1 MRIFGGFYKTILAV
15 TVAGL
20 LPAGS
25 FAQDANS
32 PIPMRRV
39 TLFNNV
45 DLYGGDL
52 SNIFDVTL
60 EECEA
65 ACLANSAC
73 KAFTY
78 NTKASACFPK
88 SVVGEQSEFQGAV
101 SAKVTTTDSGLLM
114 QGQAR
119 AKTLEFLPDW
129 VLETG
134 LRVAKRNGR
143 WYPTNGW
150 SAAELLEIARE
161 QEADG
166 NLKRAVQLTFAALND
181 EDSAASWIEIA
192 RLANKWKSNDRK
204 QRKFIREIAIAG
216 GVNGYLRA
224 QKPAEQANALLELAT
239 ALEVRKFGRSSIP
252 VLRLAYEISPRKDIE
267 AAIDRAVSLY
277 GFRITDHTVDQNA
290 QQPRVCAEF
299 SEPLVKV
306 GVDYADFVKMPMQ
319 GMAVEA
325 QNNQLCIE
333 GVTHGDTLRVTFRKG
348 LPAASGEVL
357 SKSVDLEVYVPD
369 RDAVARFPGRSYILP
384 KQVNA
389 SVPLTTVNLDQ
400 VDLAIYRIGD
410 RNLLRAMQEG
420 YLSEPLSQWDLSGLK
435 RNLGEKLWS
444 GSAAIKRVLNR
455 EVVTALPVGQAIAKF
470 EPGIYAITA
479 QDPNA
484 DDSEEGLATQWFVVT
499 DLGIS
504 TMLGNDG
511 LHVFVRSL
519 GDATPVAGADV
530 QLLARNND
538 VLGSAKTDSAG
549 YAHFAAGLVLGTA
562 GNAPAMVTVRTG
574 DDFAFL
580 DQGAAEFDL
589 SDRGV
594 EGRPSPPPID
604 VFLATDR
611 GAYRP
616 GEVIHATL
624 LARDNKTAA
633 LRNLPLTLE
642 LRRPD
647 GVMYAKRLVKD
658 QGAGGGVAAFTL
670 SDNARRG
677 TWKLRVYGDQK
688 AKPLLERRV
697 LVEDFVPERI
707 DFDLAMKSTTVRL
720 GDQPV
725 VTIDAKYLY
734 GAPGANLP
742 LEGEVKLSAVQSL
755 KGYNGFTF
763 GRADERFDTRY
774 ASIEE
779 GWQTGADGHL
789 EMPVILP
796 EVQEQINK
804 PLEMEAYIRLREGS
818 GRPVERRVKAAV
830 QPTGPMIGIRPLFE
844 DQASE
849 DSNAEFEV
857 LAVGRDLQ
865 RIDLPRVTWVLDRIH
880 TRFQWFESYGDWDYE
895 PVTTRERVASGEVAL
910 SATDLVRISAPVSYG
925 EYELKLVSQ
934 DAGFASSSQR
944 FYAGW
949 YVSASANDTPDR
961 LPVALDQPDYSVGD
975 NARLRIESRFDGV
988 AQISVL
994 SDRLIETRSVP
1005 IAKGANVI
1013 DMVVSPEWG
1022 AGAYVTVSAIR
1033 PMDVAAGRNPSRA
1046 LGLVYA
1052 KVDPAAKL
1060 LNAHFVSDS
1069 EANPRNTLTARLK
1082 VDGVVAGQAV
1092 YATIAAVDVGVLNIT
1107 GFETPAPDKHY
1118 FGQRKL
1124 GIGLRDIYGRLIDGL
1139 QGNMGVLR
1147 SGGDGG
1153 ARSRKN
1159 SPPPTEKVLAEFSG
1173 LVQADANG
1181 EIAVDFDL
1189 PDFNG
1194 TVRLMAVVWSDKSVG
1209 HAQQDVLV
1217 RDPVVVV
1224 VNAPRF
1230 LSPGDQTQVVVE
1242 LAHAFGPTGNVEV
1255 AVTVGDGLQ
1264 AQAVNQ
1270 VVALGD
1276 KQRKSL
1282 IVPIT
1287 AMATGLQA
1295 VNIWVKTPG
1304 GKVLNKHLT
1313 LPVLH
1318 NDPEI
1323 ARQTRLQLADG
1334 ENWLLDENMATG
1346 LFADSVRATL
1356 AVGPLARLD
1365 APGLLTALNRYPY
1378 GCTEQITSKALP
1390 LLYFKQL
1397 SSALG
1402 LADPQ
1407 LIEKRVSQAITG
1419 VLSNQASNGAFG
1431 LWRPGSDDMWLDAY
1445 VTDFLSRAR
1454 AEGFAVP
1461 EPAFARAL
1469 DNLRNKVN
1477 YASDFEFGGEDL
1489 AYALMVLAREGQ
1501 AAIGDLRYYADTRA
1515 TAFATPLAQ
1524 AQLGAALTSY
1534 GDQMRADR
1542 MFRLASQAI
1551 LRPEPTLG
1559 WRVDYGSHLRDAA
1572 AMLTLAVDA
1581 DTQAMDQEALLRTIT
1596 LSPVQHRSTQENVW
1610 ALLAANSLS
1619 QDQVLDGVVLNDR
1632 PMTGPMVRSFDGAEL
1647 ARKQSLLNIS
1657 GRPLTAVATVY
1668 GVPSEPEPAGGRGY
1682 TIERR
1687 YYTMDGEEVDPALVA
1702 LNTRLV
1708 VELTVQ
1714 PQRSNEARLMV
1725 NDPLPAGF
1733 EIDNPHLLT
1742 GAALTQLG
1750 WLDVLDEVENT
1761 EFRTDRFLAAVDWS
1775 GKRPFSLAYVV
1786 RAVSPGKFHHPA
1798 ASVEDMYRPE
1808 FRARTAAGRLEV
1820 VAN

>member
-1 MRIFGGFYKTILAV
+1 MRIFGGVYKTVLMAALV
-15 TVAGL
+15 GM
-20 LPAGS
+20 LPVSGFSQTAK
-25 FAQDANS
+25 S
-32 PIPMRRV
+32 PIPERRI
-39 TLFNNV
+39 TLFDHV
-45 DLYGGDL
+45 DLYGSDL
-52 SNIFDVTL
+52 SNLFDVTL
-60 EECEA
+60 DQCET
-65 ACLANSAC
+65 ACLADTQC

-78 NTKASACFPK
+78 NRKASACFPK
-88 SVVGEQSEFQGAV
+88 SAFGEPSDFEGAI
-101 SAKVTTTDSGLLM
+101 SARVTDTPIAM
-114 QGQAR
+114 IEQGQAR
-119 AKTLEFLPDW
+119 ARTLNFLPDW
-129 VLETG
+129 VLE
-134 LRVAKRNGR
+134 LAVKVAKRNGS

-150 SAAELLEIARE
+150 SAADLLDAARNK
-161 QEADG
+161 EAT
-166 NLKRAVQLTFAALND
+166 NQLRRAIQLTLAALND
-181 EDSAASWIEIA
+181 DDTAAGWIEA
-192 RLANKWKSNDRK
+192 SRLANKWKGKKRTV
-204 QRKFIREIAIAG
+204 IRDVAIAG

-224 QKPAEQANALLELAT
+224 GKPAEQANALLELAT
-239 ALEVRKFGRSSIP
+239 ALENRNYGRRSIP
-252 VLRLAYEISPRKDIE
+252 VLRLAYELSPRKDIE
-267 AAIDRAVSLY
+267 TAIDRAVSLY
-277 GFRITDHTVDQNA
+277 GFRITDHSVEQNA

-299 SEPLVKV
+299 SEPLVKA
-306 GVDYADFVKMPMQ
+306 GVTYADFVKLPTQ
-319 GMAVEA
+319 GLAVEPEG
-325 QNNQLCIE
+325 NQLCIE

-357 SKSVDLEVYVPD
+357 HKSVNLEVYIPD
-369 RDAVARFPGRSYILP
+369 RDPVARFAGRSYILP
-384 KQVNA
+384 KHAGA
-389 SVPLTTVNLDQ
+389 SVPLTTVNLDR
-400 VDLAIYRIGD
+400 VDLVIYRIGD
-410 RNLLRAMQEG
+410 RNLLRALQNG
-420 YLSEPLSQWDLSGLK
+420 YLSEPLSRWDLSGLQ
-435 RNLGEKLWS
+435 RNLGEKLWT
-444 GSAAIKRVLNR
+444 GSTDIKRVLNR
-455 EVVTALPVGQAIAKF
+455 EVITALPVGQAITKF

-479 QDPNA
+479 RNPNGERE
-484 DDSEEGLATQWFVVT
+484 DGIATQWFVVT

-504 TMLGNDG
+504 TMVGNDG
-511 LHVFVRSL
+511 LHVFARSL
-519 GDATPVAGADV
+519 GDAMPVGGAEV
-530 QLLARNND
+530 QLLARNNE
-538 VLGSAKTDSAG
+538 VLGTATTDDAG
-549 YAHFAAGLVLGTA
+549 YAHFAAGLVRGTA
-562 GNAPAMVTVRTG
+562 GNAPAMVTLRT
-574 DDFAFL
+574 DNDFAFL

-594 EGRPSPPPID
+594 EGRPAPPPID

-624 LARDNKTAA
+624 LARDDKTAA

-647 GVMYAKRLVKD
+647 GVMYAKRLVQD
-658 QGAGGGVAAFTL
+658 QGAGGGVAAFGL
-670 SDNARRG
+670 SANARRG

-688 AKPLLERRV
+688 AKPLLERRL

-707 DFDLAMKSTTVRL
+707 DFDLEMKTTSIRL
-720 GDQPV
+720 GDKPV
-725 VTIDAKYLY
+725 VGIDAKYLY
-734 GAPGANLP
+734 GAPGGGLP
-742 LEGEVKLSAVQSL
+742 VEGEVTLSAVKSI
-755 KGYNGFTF
+755 KGFNGFTF

-779 GWQTGADGHL
+779 GWQTAEDGHL
-789 EMPVILP
+789 DLPVLLP
-796 EVQEQINK
+796 VVKGQVSK
-804 PLEMEAYIRLREGS
+804 PLQIETYIRLREGS
-818 GRPVERRVKAAV
+818 GRPVERRIKAAV
-830 QPTGPMIGIRPLFE
+830 QPEGPLIGIRPLFE

-857 LAVGRDLQ
+857 LAVGRDLKQ
-865 RIDLPRVTWVLDRIH
+865 VALPRVSWVLNRVH

-895 PVTTRERVASGEVAL
+895 PITTRERIATGEVAL
-910 SATDLVRISAPVSYG
+910 SATDVVRISAPVTYG
-925 EYELKLVSQ
+925 EYELKLVSL
-934 DAGFASSSQR
+934 DESHANSSQT

-961 LPVALDQPDYSVGD
+961 LPVALDQPKYGVGD
-975 NARLRIESRFDGV
+975 TARLRVESRFDGV

-994 SDRLIETRSVP
+994 SDRLIETRTVP
-1005 IAKGANVI
+1005 ITKGANEI
-1013 DMVVSPEWG
+1013 DLHVNPEWG

-1033 PMDVAAGRNPSRA
+1033 PMDVTAGRNPSRA

-1052 KVDPAAKL
+1052 KVDPAAKRL
-1060 LNAHFVSDS
+1060 QAHFVSAP
-1069 EANPRNTLTARLK
+1069 EAKPRNTVTARLK
-1082 VDGVVAGQAV
+1082 VDGAVAGQPV

-1107 GFETPAPDKHY
+1107 GFETPSPDGHY

-1124 GIGLRDIYGRLIDGL
+1124 GMGLRDVYGRLIDGL
-1139 QGNMGVLR
+1139 QGDMGALR
-1147 SGGDGG
+1147 SGGDGS
-1153 ARSRKN
+1153 ARNRLGN
-1159 SPPPTEKVLAEFSG
+1159 PPPTEKVLAEFSG

-1209 HAQQDVLV
+1209 HAEQDVLV
-1217 RDPVVVV
+1217 RDPVVIVA
-1224 VNAPRF
+1224 NAPRF

-1242 LAHAFGPTGNVEV
+1242 LAHAFGPTGNFEV

-1270 VVALGD
+1270 VVTLDD

-1282 IVPIT
+1282 IVPVT
-1287 AMATGLQA
+1287 ATATGLQA
-1295 VNIWVKTPG
+1295 INIWVKTPD
-1304 GKVLNKHLT
+1304 GKALNKSLT
-1313 LPVLH
+1313 LPVLY
-1318 NDPEI
+1318 NDPEV

-1334 ENWLLDENMATG
+1334 ENWLLDENLATG
-1346 LFADSVRATL
+1346 LFPDTVRATL

-1397 SSALG
+1397 SAALG

-1431 LWRPGSDDMWLDAY
+1431 LWRPGSDDLWLDSY

-1501 AAIGDLRYYADTRA
+1501 AAIGDLRYYADTQA
-1515 TAFATPLAQ
+1515 SAFATPLAQ

-1551 LRPEPTLG
+1551 LKPEPTLG
-1559 WRVDYGSHLRDAA
+1559 WRMDYGSHLRDAA

-1581 DTQAMDQEALLRTIT
+1581 GTQAVDQDALLRNIT
-1596 LSPVQHRSTQENVW
+1596 LAPVERRSTQENVW

-1619 QDQVLDGVVLNDR
+1619 EEQVLEGVVLNDQ
-1632 PMTGPMVRSFDGAEL
+1632 PMSGPMVRRFGGMEL
-1647 ARKQSLLNIS
+1647 AQKQSLLNSS

-1682 TIERR
+1682 SIERH
-1687 YYTMDGEEVDPALVA
+1687 YYTMEGAEVDPAQVA

-1708 VELTVQ
+1708 VELTVL
-1714 PQRSNEARLMV
+1714 PIRTAEARLMV

-1742 GAALTQLG
+1742 GASLAQLG

-1775 GKRPFSLAYVV
+1775 GKQSFSLAYVV
-1786 RAVSPGKFHHPA
+1786 RAVSPGRFHRPA

-1808 FRARTAAGRLEV
+1808 FRARTAAGTLEV
-1820 VAN
+1820 VSR

>member
-1 MRIFGGFYKTILAV
+1 MRIFSRFYKTVLMAALA
-15 TVAGL
+15 GGF
-20 LPAGS
+20 PAGG
-25 FAQDANS
+25 FAQDAKS
-32 PIPMRRV
+32 PIPPRRV
-39 TLFNNV
+39 ILYENV
-45 DLYGGDL
+45 DLYGSDL

-60 EECEA
+60 DQCEV
-65 ACLANSAC
+65 ACLADAQC

-78 NTKASACFPK
+78 NSKASACFPK
-88 SVVGEQSEFQGAV
+88 SAFGEQSEFQGAI
-101 SAKVTTTDSGLLM
+101 SAKVVVAGAGLVK
-114 QGQAR
+114 QGRIR
-119 AKTLEFLPDW
+119 AENLNFLPDW
-129 VLETG
+129 VLKTAA
-134 LRVAKRNGR
+134 RVAKRNGS

-150 SAAELLEIARE
+150 SAGALLDIARE
-161 QEADG
+161 KEASN
-166 NLKRAVQLTFAALND
+166 NLNRAVQLTFAALND
-181 EDSAASWIEIA
+181 DDTAASWIEIA
-192 RLANKWKSNDRK
+192 RLANKWKSKDRK
-204 QRKFIREIAIAG
+204 RRKFIREIAIAG

-224 QKPAEQANALLELAT
+224 GKPAEQANALLELAT
-239 ALEVRKFGRSSIP
+239 ALETLKAGRRAIP
-252 VLRLAYEISPRKDIE
+252 VLRLAYDLSPRKDIE
-267 AAIDRAVSLY
+267 AAIDRMVSLY
-277 GFRITDHTVDQNA
+277 GFRIVDHSVDQNA
-290 QQPRVCAEF
+290 RQPRVCVEF
-299 SEPLVKV
+299 SEPLVKA
-306 GVDYADFVKMPMQ
+306 GVNYADLVKMPAQ
-319 GMAVEA
+319 GMAVEN
-325 QNNQLCIE
+325 QDNQLCIE

-348 LPAASGEVL
+348 LPGASGEKL
-357 SKSVDLEVYVPD
+357 HKSVNLEVYVPD

-384 KQVNA
+384 KHAQA
-389 SVPLTTVNLDQ
+389 SVPLTTINLDR

-410 RNLLRAMQEG
+410 RNLLRAMQGG
-420 YLSEPLSQWDLSGLK
+420 YLSEPLSRWDLSGLK
-435 RNLGEKLWS
+435 RNLGEELWT
-444 GSAAIKRVLNR
+444 GSANIKRVLNR
-455 EVVTALPVGQAIAKF
+455 EVITALPVGQAIAKF

-479 QDPNA
+479 QDPNGERE
-484 DDSEEGLATQWFVVT
+484 DGLATQWFVVT

-504 TMLGNDG
+504 TMVGNDG
-511 LHVFVRSL
+511 LHVFARSL

-538 VLGSAKTDSAG
+538 VLGTATTDSTG
-549 YAHFAAGLVLGTA
+549 YAHFAPGLVLGTA
-562 GNAPAMVTVRTG
+562 GNAPAMITLRTG

-624 LARDNKTAA
+624 LVRDNTTSA
-633 LRNLPLTLE
+633 LRDLPLTLE
-642 LRRPD
+642 LLRPD
-647 GVMYAKRLVKD
+647 GVMYAKRLIKD
-658 QGAGGGVAAFTL
+658 RGAGGGVAGFTL
-670 SDNARRG
+670 SNNARRG

-688 AKPLLERRV
+688 AKPLLERRL

-707 DFDLAMKSTTVRL
+707 DFDLSMKTAAIHL
-720 GDQPV
+720 GDSPIV
-725 VTIDAKYLY
+725 AIDAKYLY
-734 GAPGANLP
+734 GAPGGNLP

-755 KGYNGFTF
+755 KGFNGFTF
-763 GRADERFDTRY
+763 GRSDERFSTRY

-779 GWQTGADGHL
+779 GWQTASDGHL
-789 EMPVILP
+789 ELPVQLP
-796 EVQEQINK
+796 EVKEAISK
-804 PLEMEAYIRLREGS
+804 PLQIETYIRLREGS
-818 GRPVERRVKAAV
+818 GRPVERRIKAAL
-830 QPTGPMIGIRPLFE
+830 QPSGPMIGIRPLFE

-857 LAVGRDLQ
+857 LAVGRDLLQ
-865 RIDLPRVTWVLDRIH
+865 VDLPRVTWVLNRIH

-895 PVTTRERVASGEVAL
+895 PITTRERIATGTVAL
-910 SATDLVRISAPVSYG
+910 SATDVVRISAPVTYG

-934 DAGFASSSQR
+934 DESYATSSQT

-961 LPVALDQPDYSVGD
+961 LPVALDQPMYGVGD
-975 NARLRIESRFDGV
+975 SARLRVESRFDGV

-1005 IAKGANVI
+1005 IKKGSNEI
-1013 DMVVSPEWG
+1013 ELVVRPEWG

-1060 LNAHFVSDS
+1060 LKAHFVSGA
-1069 EANPRNTLTARLK
+1069 EAKPRATVTARLR
-1082 VDGVVAGQAV
+1082 VEGAGTGQPV
-1092 YATIAAVDVGVLNIT
+1092 YATVAAVDVGVLNIT
-1107 GFETPAPDKHY
+1107 GFETPAPDAHY

-1124 GIGLRDIYGRLIDGL
+1124 GMGLRDVYGRLIDGL
-1139 QGNMGVLR
+1139 QGNMGSLR

-1153 ARSRKN
+1153 ARNRLGN
-1159 SPPPTEKVLAEFSG
+1159 PPPTEKVLAKFSG

-1194 TVRLMAVVWSDKSVG
+1194 TVRLMAVVWSDKAVG
-1209 HAQQDVLV
+1209 HAEQDVLV
-1217 RDPVVVV
+1217 RDPVVIVA
-1224 VNAPRF
+1224 NAPRF
-1230 LSPGDQTQVVVE
+1230 LSPGDTTQVVVE
-1242 LAHAFGPTGNVEV
+1242 LAHAFGPIGDFEV
-1255 AVTVGDGLQ
+1255 AVTVGKGLQ

-1270 VVALGD
+1270 VVALAD

-1287 AMATGLQA
+1287 ATQTGLQA
-1295 VNIWVKTPG
+1295 VNIWVKTPD
-1304 GKVLNKHLT
+1304 GKVLSKSLT
-1313 LPVLH
+1313 LPVLR
-1318 NDPEI
+1318 NDPEV

-1334 ENWLLDENMATG
+1334 ESWLLDENVAAG
-1346 LFADSVRATL
+1346 LFPGSVRATL

-1397 SSALG
+1397 SAAMG

-1407 LIEKRVSQAITG
+1407 LIEKRVAQAITG

-1431 LWRPGSDDMWLDAY
+1431 LWRPSSDDMWLDAY
-1445 VTDFLSRAR
+1445 VTDFLSRAK
-1454 AEGFAVP
+1454 AEGFDVP
-1461 EPAFARAL
+1461 EKAFTRAL
-1469 DNLRNKVN
+1469 DNLRNKLN
-1477 YASDFEFGGEDL
+1477 YASDFEMGGEDV

-1534 GDQMRADR
+1534 GDQRRADR
-1542 MFRLASQAI
+1542 MFRLASKAI
-1551 LRPEPTLG
+1551 LRPEPSLG
-1559 WRVDYGSHLRDAA
+1559 WRDDYGSHLRDAA

-1581 DTQAMDQEALLRTIT
+1581 GTQAMDQEALLRSIT
-1596 LSPVQHRSTQENVW
+1596 LAPVQRRSTQENVW

-1619 QDQVLDGVVLNDR
+1619 QDQVLDGVVLNDL
-1632 PMTGPMVRSFDGAEL
+1632 PMKGPMVRSFDGADL
-1647 ARKQSLLNIS
+1647 ARKQSLLNSS
-1657 GRPLTAVATVY
+1657 GRSLTAVATVY
-1668 GVPSEPEPAGGRGY
+1668 GVPTEPEPAGGRGY
-1682 TIERR
+1682 TIERH
-1687 YYTMDGEEVDPALVA
+1687 YYTMDGAEVDPSQVA

-1708 VELTVQ
+1708 VELTVL
-1714 PQRSNEARLMV
+1714 PQRSAEARLMV

-1750 WLDVLDEVENT
+1750 WLDVLDEVANT
-1761 EFRTDRFLAAVDWS
+1761 EFRTDRFLAAVDWRGNRS
-1775 GKRPFSLAYVV
+1775 FSLAYVV
-1786 RAVSPGKFHHPA
+1786 RAVSPGHFHHPA

-1808 FRARTAAGRLEV
+1808 FRARTAAGTLEV
-1820 VAN
+1820 VSR